1 MTHFNKYNVVPNTSV
16 SSAQLLLHSNFG
28 IFSYSNQHFV
38 NTRFFVYLIFQ
49 KKSKIVYLFAI
60 GSAQWQNRFYHHL
73 MLAYKRRYVLK

>member
-49 KKSKIVYLFAI
+49 KKKQNSLFVC
-60 GSAQWQNRFYHHL
+60 NRFSSVAKPFL
-73 MLAYKRRYVLK
+73 SPFNVSL